1 MCFLIKFKIK
11 RHFNSIK
18 TKLITI
24 SNELISK
31 RWLLREWNDFHDRHP
46 HNIVV
51 GKCSK
56 LCWSQSRLT
65 LQPFQRAFGAVFGYR
80 QGFVMT
86 ASYRIE
92 KKLWWILAWRNFVST
107 KVLNTTANW
116 SWNKGLCI
124 DEIFETWQE
133 WQHLVSK

>member
-1 MCFLIKFKIK
+1 MSSSLKDDSYGSGMI
-11 RHFNSIK
+11 
-18 TKLITI
+18 
-24 SNELISK
+24 
-31 RWLLREWNDFHDRHP
+31 FHDRHP

-92 KKLWWILAWRNFVST
+92 KS
-107 KVLNTTANW
+107 
-116 SWNKGLCI
+116 SG
-124 DEIFETWQE
+124 E
-133 WQHLVSK
+133 S